1 MFTTNLDSIL
11 KVFLATIHKLED
23 YSEAKL
29 KAAEDSLARV
39 AEHKANAETHKAEAD
54 KAISIYEKLKDIIG

>member
-23 YSEAKL
+23 YAESKE
-29 KAAEDSLARV
+29 KAAEDALARV
-39 AEHKANAETHKAEAD
+39 EEHTKQHASHIAEAA
-54 KAISIYEKLKDIIG
+54 KATAIYEKLKDIIG